1 MIILESIEKESVQNV
16 TLYILATG
24 NTLLTYTT
32 NIPTN
37 RFNK

>member
-24 NTLLTYTT
+24 NMLLIYTT
-32 NIPTN
+32 NIHTN